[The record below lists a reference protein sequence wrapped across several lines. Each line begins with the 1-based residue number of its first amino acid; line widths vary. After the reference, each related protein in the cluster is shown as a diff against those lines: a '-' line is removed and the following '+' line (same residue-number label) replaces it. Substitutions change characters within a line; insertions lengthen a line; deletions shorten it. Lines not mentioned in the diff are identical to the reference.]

1 MEREVLTAARSEKV
15 VASDHADTTS
25 AATSGSSPWR
35 MKSSFGLKLRAVHVN
50 RPISA
55 TSFSVSSECSLRFRT
70 RTACAFSM
78 ESSKKACL
86 AYQLIRWHPGRPSRL
101 TPSHMASKLVWR
113 SWSLFRPQRADPDRC
128 RTQPFSLAAEL
139 AAHPPA
145 HIRRNRHDQ
154 QTFRFPGRAASYRS
168 FSWCSEW
175 RETGNKGRHH
185 VYYR

>member
-101 TPSHMASKLVWR
+101 TPCHMASKLVWQ
-113 SWSLFRPQRADPDRC
+113 SWSVSGRSGL
-128 RTQPFSLAAEL
+128 TQIAVGHQLSSLAAEL

-145 HIRRNRHDQ
+145 RIRD
-154 QTFRFPGRAASYRS
+154 
-168 FSWCSEW
+168 SE
-175 RETGNKGRHH
+175 EPA
-185 VYYR
+185 